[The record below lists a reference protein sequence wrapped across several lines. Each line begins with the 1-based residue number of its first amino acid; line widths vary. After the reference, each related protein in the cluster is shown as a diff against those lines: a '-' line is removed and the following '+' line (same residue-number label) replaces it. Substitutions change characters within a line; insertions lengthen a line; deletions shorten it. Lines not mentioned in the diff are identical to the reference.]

1 MRTCYVVFVGCV
13 LVISAFVG
21 CGSDPVAGVSMP
33 DQLTLYSING
43 LVTARGK
50 VPESEDEFHG
60 FPVLGKVELIDA
72 VKRQEIMAALKEGVT
87 RSDGNMAK
95 CFWPRHAIRAVEKG
109 HMVDYVI
116 CFECFQMEVHE
127 GSTMN
132 LKPVTREPQSLF
144 NKYLNEADVPLTPDT
159 NSINE

>member
-1 MRTCYVVFVGCV
+1 MWTRYVVLVGCV

-21 CGSDPVAGVSMP
+21 CRSDPVAGVSTP

-43 LVTARGK
+43 LVPVRGK
-50 VPESEDEFHG
+50 VPEGEDEFHG
-60 FPVLGKVELIDA
+60 FPVLGKVEITDA
-72 VKRQEIMAALKEGVT
+72 AKRKEIMAALKEGVT

-109 HMVDYVI
+109 RTVDYVI
-116 CFECFQMEVHE
+116 CFKCYQLEVHE

-132 LKPVTREPQSLF
+132 LKPVTREPQLVF
-144 NKYLNEADVPLTPDT
+144 NKLLNEAGISLTPSTD
-159 NSINE
+159 SESE